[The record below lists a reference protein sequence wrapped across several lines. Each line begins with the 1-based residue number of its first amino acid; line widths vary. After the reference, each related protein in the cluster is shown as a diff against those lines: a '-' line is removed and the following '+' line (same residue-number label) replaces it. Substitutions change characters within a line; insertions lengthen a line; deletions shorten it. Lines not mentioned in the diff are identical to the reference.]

1 MGVNEINFAGLN
13 ASNSLQNG
21 LQLGSALG
29 QRFRNNRLQ
38 DSELKRRDQLEAQ
51 EAERKENERALN
63 DAAKDAAWLKSLPSI
78 AEQRRGLELR
88 IQRGE
93 ALGRDMTDSKQML
106 ALPDDQFSQELDYV
120 YSKAAPLVSDKSFQF
135 GAQQTFKDS
144 KGNLFFGTQRRD
156 PQTGQV
162 VSALSPVGTV
172 QEPVGE
178 LKAVNGL
185 GLTAAE
191 NVEQKGAEAG
201 AVTDAKNESDL
212 DKKPLIE
219 SEVTRARMLV
229 ESEVNKAISQK
240 SQVSRFEQG
249 KEIASTLMPKGF
261 NDLSVLS
268 KIYGKG
274 ESLYPNALR
283 SQAGI
288 DAIAERDRFVNM
300 LALGARGELKGQG
313 PITDSETVML
323 EKAITI
329 LKEPD
334 ISPKLA
340 ARYIKQ
346 GMDILGANAGRSIDG
361 AQNNP
366 TTNSGNVSTFTSKS
380 GITFEVK

>member
-1 MGVNEINFAGLN
+1 MGVNEIDFAGLN
-13 ASNSLQNG
+13 ASNSIQNG
-21 LQLGSALG
+21 LRLGTALG
-29 QRFRNNRLQ
+29 GKMRDNRIQ
-38 DSELKRRDQLEAQ
+38 DDELEQ
-51 EAERKENERALN
+51 KENERALN
-63 DAAKDAAWLKSLPSI
+63 DAAKDAAWLKSLPTI

-106 ALPDDQFSQELDYV
+106 ALPDDQFTQELDYV
-120 YSKAAPLVSDKSFQF
+120 YNKAAPLVSDKSFQF

-144 KGNLFFGTQRRD
+144 KNNLFFGTQRRD

-162 VSALSPVGTV
+162 VSALSPVGTA

-185 GLTAAE
+185 GLTADE
-191 NVEQKGAEAG
+191 NVDQKGKEAG
-201 AVTDAKNESDL
+201 AVTDAKNTSDL

-229 ESEVNKAISQK
+229 ESEVNKAISQR

-249 KEIASTLMPKGF
+249 LEIANTLLPKGLD
-261 NDLSVLS
+261 DLSVLS

-313 PITDSETVML
+313 PITDGETVML

-340 ARYIKQ
+340 ARYIQQ
-346 GMDILGANAGRSIDG
+346 GMDILGANAGRAVDV
-361 AQNNP
+361 ANP
-366 TTNSGNVSTFTSKS
+366 TPKTNSGNASTFTSKS
-380 GITFEVK
+380 GITFEVN